1 MGCFRRLVVPGLLVL
16 AASSG
21 VSADDAERQMSS
33 RVDALL
39 RQSWKAAGVK
49 AAPLADDAVFLRR
62 AYLDLTGVI
71 PTVGEVREFLTDKRP
86 DKRSRL
92 IDRLL
97 GTPGK
102 DGSKRRTGSSRHA
115 THLANAWQHVML
127 PELNNNIQLRFRAA
141 TFNTWLR
148 NHFADNTPYD
158 KIATELLT
166 YTGSTQTGPGLY
178 YQSLEFKPEELA
190 ASTSRI
196 FLGVQ
201 IQCAQCHKH
210 PFDQWTQEDFWGY
223 AAFFAQIGRPN
234 ARTRFL
240 RAVADTSSGE
250 VKLPD
255 SQTVVKPKFLT
266 EKETALSEGVARRQQ
281 AAAWLTSPKNP
292 YFAKAAVNR
301 AWALLFGYGLVDPVD
316 DFGKHN
322 PSSHPELLNELAADF
337 VKHGYDLRRL
347 FRVLAKSRA
356 YQLSSKVT
364 QADSYHPHLFHR
376 MAVKSLTAEQIYDCL
391 DIATAK
397 REPVTATAY
406 GYPQSNRPSAQKAAF
421 LAKFEAPTQRS
432 TEFQAG
438 IPQALTMMNGAL
450 IAEAT
455 DRDRSDLLIAVAEA
469 PFLTDEQR
477 VETLFLA
484 VLSRRPTAAERA
496 RFTGYVQKSRSSNET
511 RKALSDVTWALL
523 NSTEFMLNH

>member
-1 MGCFRRLVVPGLLVL
+1 MSRFRRLVIPGLLVL
-16 AASSG
+16 AASSA
-21 VSADDAERQMSS
+21 VSAEDAERQMSS
-33 RVDALL
+33 RIDALL

-49 AAPLADDAVFLRR
+49 PAPLADDAVFLRR

-71 PTVGEVREFLTDKRP
+71 PTVSEVREFLADKRP

-97 GTPGK
+97 GTPAK

-127 PELNNNIQLRFRAA
+127 PDLNNNPQLRFRAA
-141 TFNTWLR
+141 TFNAWLR

-158 KIATELLT
+158 KVARELLT

-178 YQSLEFKPEELA
+178 YQALEFKPEELA

-201 IQCAQCHKH
+201 IQCAQCHNH
-210 PFDQWTQEDFWGY
+210 PFDHWTQQDFWGY
-223 AAFFAQIGRPN
+223 AAFFAQIGRPS

-240 RAVADTSSGE
+240 QAVADTSSGE
-250 VKLPD
+250 VKLPK
-255 SQTVVKPKFLT
+255 TKAIVKPKFLT
-266 EKETALSEGVARRQQ
+266 EKETILNDGITRRQQ
-281 AAAWLTSPKNP
+281 AAEWLTSPQNP
-292 YFAKAAVNR
+292 YFAKATVNR

-316 DFGKHN
+316 DIGRHN
-322 PSSHPELLNELAADF
+322 PSAHPELLNELAADF

-356 YQLSSKVT
+356 YQLSSRVT
-364 QADSYHPHLFHR
+364 ESDSYHPHLFHR

-391 DIATAK
+391 DVATAK
-397 REPVTATAY
+397 REPVTAN
-406 GYPQSNRPSAQKAAF
+406 GYPSNYRYNAQKAAF
-421 LAKFEAPTQRS
+421 IAKFDAPTQRS

-438 IPQALTMMNGAL
+438 IPQALTMMNGGF
-450 IAEAT
+450 IATAT
-455 DRDRSDLLIAVAEA
+455 DPDRSDLLIAVAES
-469 PFLTDEQR
+469 PFMTDEQR
-477 VETLFLA
+477 VEALFLA
-484 VLSRRPTAAERA
+484 VLSRQPTAAERA
-496 RFTGYVQKSRSSNET
+496 RLTSHVQKPGNSNDT
-511 RKALSDVTWALL
+511 RKALSDVMWALL